1 MSHQVMVYST
11 PSCPY
16 CHMAKD
22 YLNEQ
27 KVAFTDINVAADPT
41 KAQEV
46 FEKSGQ
52 MGVPVIIIDGQVVVG
67 FNKPE
72 LERLLQ

>member
-1 MSHQVMVYST
+1 MPHQVTMYST

-22 YLNEQ
+22 YLAAQ
-27 KVAFTDINVAADPT
+27 KVVFTDINVAADPT
-41 KAQEV
+41 QAQEV
-46 FEKSGQ
+46 FAKSGQ